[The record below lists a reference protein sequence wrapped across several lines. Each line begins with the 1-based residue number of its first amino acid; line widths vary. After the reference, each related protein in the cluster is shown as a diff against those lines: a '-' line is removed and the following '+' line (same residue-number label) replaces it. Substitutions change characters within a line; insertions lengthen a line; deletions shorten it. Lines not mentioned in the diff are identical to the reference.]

1 MLPYAAAQQTEENDI
16 AKLTA
21 VVIEA
26 IEAIAAATGL
36 TQEETLNILEEYSV
50 SDLRD
55 GKSSSTKSFNVSK
68 FNKALNKGIKAIS
81 YATALNSTEISN
93 IFTDEKHASVDGI
106 VSRLREKSKKNRW
119 HLSHY

>member
-21 VVIEA
+21 VVEDA
-26 IEAIAAATGL
+26 IESIAKSTGL
-36 TQEETLNILEEYSV
+36 TKEEALDILEEYSV
-50 SDLRD
+50 ADLRE
-55 GKSSSTKSFNVSK
+55 GKAEKPFDFSK

-81 YATALNSTEISN
+81 YATALNSTEIST

-106 VSRLREKSKKNRW
+106 VSRLREKSKQNRW